1 MALVVNMHDAKSSL
15 SRFVNRAA
23 AGEDVLIARHG
34 RPTAL
39 LTRILDRSRKRPLGL
54 FKGRIQLA
62 SDFDAPLA
70 EFAEYL

>member
-34 RPTAL
+34 KPIAL
-39 LTRILDRSRKRPLGL
+39 LTRIPDRSRKRPLGL

-62 SDFDAPLA
+62 GDFDAPLA